1 MIESVLKLVGR
12 RRTFDTEAEQAA
24 YVQGYNDACDS
35 AAGVA
40 YGLASLRRIVTRD
53 SAMVAR
59 RCGAQRPK
67 TSVPVLAPRARS

>member
-40 YGLASLRRIVTRD
+40 YGLALVCEAAAR
-53 SAMVAR
+53 AALVAL
-59 RCGAQRPK
+59 ANTFETTAK
-67 TSVPVLAPRARS
+67 LKVPR

>member
-40 YGLASLRRIVTRD
+40 SDLALVCE
-53 SAMVAR
+53 AA
-59 RCGAQRPK
+59 AQAALAALANTFETTAK
-67 TSVPVLAPRARS
+67 LKVPR